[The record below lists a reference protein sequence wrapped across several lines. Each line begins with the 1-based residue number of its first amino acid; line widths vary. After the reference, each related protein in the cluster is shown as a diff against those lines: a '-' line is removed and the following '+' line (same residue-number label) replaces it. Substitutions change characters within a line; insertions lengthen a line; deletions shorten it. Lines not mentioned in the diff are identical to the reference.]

1 MNIVCLVAAMTT
13 VLFND
18 GWERR
23 WEDVPTWTRVSVP
36 DDAMLDRPFERD
48 KYDIHGEQGYTRG
61 GELMYRKRFRLPED
75 AEKARYALRFDGVYY
90 NAEVF
95 QDGRRIGGRFN
106 GSLGFEAPLGGK
118 AGQDALLEV
127 RVHVKT
133 PCARW
138 NPGAGINRDVW
149 LVRREGW
156 TLEPEKVFV
165 RVMSLTAEKAVL
177 TVGTEGAEPLEREIV
192 IRNPHLWSPDDPHL
206 YKLRIAARTARGE
219 TDSLT
224 LDYGIRT
231 IKFARDCGLLLNG
244 RRVPIRG
251 FCQHESYP
259 CLGTALNREMLEWQ
273 LLELKKLG
281 CNAIRTV
288 HNPAAPAFYEICDRL
303 GLLVMDET
311 FDQWFEPKTRYG
323 IAECFAENWEK
334 DLADHVR
341 RDRNHAC
348 VLMWSI
354 GNEICEMRGV
364 GRERE
369 RVGEWTRKM
378 VALVKSLDPTRP
390 VTAGCNGPQ
399 WALDHGVFDALD
411 AVGLNY
417 NGEWFGKLKGRYCV
431 FGSETAATVSLR
443 EGDMTTPGFAETPE
457 RTLKYQRESLWS
469 AGEFAWASFD
479 YLGEGWFPGFK
490 VSRPPDGGIA
500 GLVFW
505 PARSSY
511 WGVFDSAGLPKAR
524 AELYRAAWGGETA
537 EPVRKTEKGP
547 ATAVRRTVLFDKNGF
562 VFVRLDAVDAS
573 GAVVIS
579 CDDEVD
585 LVALA
590 PEGARLVGADSG
602 DPTDHASLKAP
613 RRRLYRGTAAALYS
627 RRSSGHAATVGRCSS
642 ASGGER
648 HGR

>member
-1 MNIVCLVAAMTT
+1 MNLVCLLAAMTA
-13 VLFND
+13 VLFNG

-23 WEDVPTWTRVSVP
+23 WEDVPDWSRVCVP

-48 KYDIHGEQGYTRG
+48 EYDIHGEQGYTRG
-61 GELMYRKRFRLPED
+61 GELLYRKRFRLPAD
-75 AEKARYALRFDGVYY
+75 ADRVRYALRFDGVYY

-106 GSLGFEAPLGGK
+106 GSLGFEAPLDGNPN
-118 AGQDALLEV
+118 QEILLEV
-127 RVHVKT
+127 RAHVKT

-149 LVRREGW
+149 LVRRAGW
-156 TLEPEKVFV
+156 TLEPEKVTV
-165 RVMSLTAEKAVL
+165 RVASLSSEKAVL
-177 TVGTEGAEPLEREIV
+177 AVETEGAEPVEREIV
-192 IRNPHLWSPDDPHL
+192 IKNPRLWSPDDPYL
-206 YKLRIAARTARGE
+206 YKLNIAARGPTGE

-231 IKFARDCGLLLNG
+231 IEFTKDRGLLLNG
-244 RRVPIRG
+244 KRLPIHG
-251 FCQHESYP
+251 FCQHEGSP
-259 CLGTALNREMLEWQ
+259 CVGTALNREMLEWQ
-273 LLELKKLG
+273 LLAMKKLG
-281 CNAIRTV
+281 CNAFRTV
-288 HNPAAPAFYEICDRL
+288 HNPAAPAFYELCDRL
-303 GLLVMDET
+303 GFMVMDET
-311 FDQWFEPKTRYG
+311 FDQWFERKTRYG
-323 IAECFAENWEK
+323 IAERFAENWQA

-354 GNEICEMRGV
+354 GNEIREMKGI
-364 GRERE
+364 GKERE

-378 VALVKSLDPTRP
+378 AALVKSLDPTRP

-399 WALDHGVFDALD
+399 WSLDHGVFDALD
-411 AVGLNY
+411 VVGLNY

-443 EGDMTTPGFAETPE
+443 EGEMMTPGFAETPE
-457 RTLKYQRESLWS
+457 QTLKYQRESPWS

-479 YLGEGWFPGFK
+479 YLGEGWYPGFK
-490 VSRPPDGGIA
+490 VSKPADGGIA

-511 WGVFDSAGLPKAR
+511 WGIYDSAGLPKAR
-524 AELYRAAWGGETA
+524 AELYRAAWGGAAA

-547 ATAVRRTVLFDKNGF
+547 VATVRRTVLFEKNGY
-562 VFVRLDAVDAS
+562 VFARLDAVDAS
-573 GAVVIS
+573 GAIVTS
-579 CDDEVD
+579 CGDEID
-585 LVALA
+585 LMAYA
-590 PEGARLVGADSG
+590 PKDARLVGADSG

-613 RRRLYRGTAAALYS
+613 RRCLFRGCATALYRFEPAV
-627 RRSSGHAATVGRCSS
+627 R
-642 ASGGER
+642 
-648 HGR
+648 